1 MFPKFLELFFTLKNT
16 PSKVKN
22 SKMGLNHI
30 FFGTPSS
37 LFLGSCSVKSGQ
49 YFCSWDYTWVGKMKN
64 NKKCKAQCKASS
76 GCKGWT
82 RYKSGEYKGW
92 CGLTTADTS
101 CVEEDATF
109 DSGVLEC

>member
-1 MFPKFLELFFTLKNT
+1 
-16 PSKVKN
+16 
-22 SKMGLNHI
+22 
-30 FFGTPSS
+30 
-37 LFLGSCSVKSGQ
+37 
-49 YFCSWDYTWVGKMKN
+49 MKN

-92 CGLTTADTS
+92 CGLTSADTS
-101 CVEEDATF
+101 CLEEDATF

>member
-1 MFPKFLELFFTLKNT
+1 MN
-16 PSKVKN
+16 
-22 SKMGLNHI
+22 
-30 FFGTPSS
+30 
-37 LFLGSCSVKSGQ
+37 
-49 YFCSWDYTWVGKMKN
+49 N

-82 RYKSGEYKGW
+82 RFKSGDWEGW

-101 CVEEDATF
+101 CVENDATL

>member
-1 MFPKFLELFFTLKNT
+1 
-16 PSKVKN
+16 
-22 SKMGLNHI
+22 
-30 FFGTPSS
+30 
-37 LFLGSCSVKSGQ
+37 
-49 YFCSWDYTWVGKMKN
+49 MKN

-109 DSGVLEC
+109 DSGVLECWFYVWLILKIILFEIDFNY